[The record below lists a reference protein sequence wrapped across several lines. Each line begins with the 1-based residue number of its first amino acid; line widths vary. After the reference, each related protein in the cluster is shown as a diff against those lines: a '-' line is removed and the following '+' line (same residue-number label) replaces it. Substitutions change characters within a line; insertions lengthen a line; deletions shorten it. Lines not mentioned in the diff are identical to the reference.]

1 MFVSVSVLVAMALL
15 YPVAATVGALTVAL
29 LAARRLDRLRGENA
43 RLRAR
48 LMMPA
53 APDDFLSEDEA
64 PAFRTSAVRVSGIVP
79 AIAIAAALVTTAAG
93 ETHAQA
99 APEAAAA
106 ENAALY
112 CRNIADAAA
121 DARFSRQQ
129 QALAAMEKQ
138 IEERIGQLEAKK
150 AEYQDW
156 LQRRESFLKNADETL
171 IAVFS
176 QMRPDAAAAQ
186 MSAMQEDMAA
196 AVLARLS
203 PRVASAILNEIDAAR
218 AAKLTATMVGLARR
232 QDGRPQDVR
241 SQGGRGQ
248 DARPKGGQ
256 PG

>member
-1 MFVSVSVLVAMALL
+1 MFVSVPVLVALALL
-15 YPVAATVGALTVAL
+15 YPVAATVGAMMVAL
-29 LAARRLDRLRGENA
+29 SAARRLELLRGENA

-48 LMMPA
+48 LMLPS
-53 APDDFLSEDEA
+53 APEDDFLADDEA
-64 PAFRTSAVRVSGIVP
+64 PGFRSARVGTRALVP
-79 AIAIAAALVTTAAG
+79 AIAVVAALAFAAG
-93 ETHAQA
+93 DARAQS
-99 APEAAAA
+99 APDAAA

-129 QALAAMEKQ
+129 QALATMEKQ
-138 IEERIGQLEAKK
+138 VEERIAQLEAKK

-156 LQRRESFLKNADETL
+156 LMRRETFLKKADETL

-186 MSAMQEDMAA
+186 MSAMQEDIAA
-196 AVLARLS
+196 AILARLS

-232 QDGRPQDVR
+232 QDNRAQDSR
-241 SQGGRGQ
+241 GTDPRGQ
-248 DARPKGGQ
+248 DPRAKGGQ